1 MNRTAKQADDRARMG
16 YNLSDQGAAALK
28 GRLQQRFDQG
38 LITQKSRQERLKTL
52 LAQRKEKQAGAT
64 AAQQKPAAPVVSATT
79 ENAGSKRLAI
89 LQGSLTKKEA
99 DLNRRFDEH
108 FADVRSANGQPL
120 NDKRNGPST
129 MARWERQSDSIRS
142 SKTGIE
148 KTKRAIER
156 EKNLIDNVNSLE
168 LPPAIKTAME
178 SGNITQWRKHPN
190 RFFVKGVEKGRIV
203 YFPETGTI
211 GHHYLMDIPKEQY
224 PLFRDT
230 YNQLRKDLQ
239 KPAAAPAPLS
249 RAAALVQSVR
259 SKPGYGVARA
269 SAAGNRELIGLRMKE
284 KNKPATPPP
293 PVRTLEEARAD
304 RYRRAKEA
312 GVQSNPD
319 ARYWKARRLRESR
332 NNTRTSPEGRAT
344 RKQAAEM
351 LLSLRSQGPIGR
363 GLASIIRENAL
374 VRRSWGYTAN
384 NPRDVT
390 NFGPLGNAKKI
401 IEQSAHV
408 RGSIEQKLTD
418 SQLKAKEL
426 LTPTGK
432 LSQASVNKSTWVSA
446 LTRGGTK
453 TQAEALVERVKM
465 LRGSAS
471 AALKQLRILNTAKVP
486 QSSYISKPESFRG
499 ENNNHLQQ
507 LKVAMQGKKTVKSK
521 SDLPSF
527 IVPIKKAGKPPKFS
541 RGGQLAPGRG
551 TEERKQDAR
560 FLLTLPKEARSAIVL
575 AKRTF
580 KNKGTPGSNP
590 LGPSYAHD
598 VYDASIKARK
608 QFNEKD
614 KILKS
619 TAYKIIEAGK
629 ALKDI
634 IKPAKTASGFTVRSA
649 YAADLQLPSSMG
661 GPKKGYIAKITDTDP
676 KYKLKREFLKGSYDG
691 AGTNY
696 KITEK
701 GIYETQSQSLQN
713 RNKIDRTYELQGRN
727 KTKELWLSNDQSGM
741 RRGSVERAIRLLKLF
756 SKKQP

>member
-1 MNRTAKQADDRARMG
+1 V
-16 YNLSDQGAAALK
+16 
-28 GRLQQRFDQG
+28 
-38 LITQKSRQERLKTL
+38 I
-52 LAQRKEKQAGAT
+52 
-64 AAQQKPAAPVVSATT
+64 
-79 ENAGSKRLAI
+79 
-89 LQGSLTKKEA
+89 
-99 DLNRRFDEH
+99 
-108 FADVRSANGQPL
+108 FAVVRSEKGQPL

-239 KPAAAPAPLS
+239 KPAAPAPAPLS

-269 SAAGNRELIGLRMKE
+269 SAAGNRELVGLRMKE
-284 KNKPATPPP
+284 KNKPAT
-293 PVRTLEEARAD
+293 
-304 RYRRAKEA
+304 
-312 GVQSNPD
+312 
-319 ARYWKARRLRESR
+319 
-332 NNTRTSPEGRAT
+332 
-344 RKQAAEM
+344 
-351 LLSLRSQGPIGR
+351 
-363 GLASIIRENAL
+363 
-374 VRRSWGYTAN
+374 
-384 NPRDVT
+384 
-390 NFGPLGNAKKI
+390 
-401 IEQSAHV
+401 
-408 RGSIEQKLTD
+408 
-418 SQLKAKEL
+418 
-426 LTPTGK
+426 
-432 LSQASVNKSTWVSA
+432 
-446 LTRGGTK
+446 
-453 TQAEALVERVKM
+453 
-465 LRGSAS
+465 
-471 AALKQLRILNTAKVP
+471 
-486 QSSYISKPESFRG
+486 
-499 ENNNHLQQ
+499 
-507 LKVAMQGKKTVKSK
+507 
-521 SDLPSF
+521 
-527 IVPIKKAGKPPKFS
+527 PKFS

-580 KNKGTPGSNP
+580 KNKGIPGSNP